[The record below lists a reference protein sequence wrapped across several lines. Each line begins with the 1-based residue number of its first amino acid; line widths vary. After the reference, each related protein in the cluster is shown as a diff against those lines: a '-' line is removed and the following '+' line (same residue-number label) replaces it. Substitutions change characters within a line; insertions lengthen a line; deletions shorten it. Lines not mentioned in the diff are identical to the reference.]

1 MNKVNKTMTQTK
13 YYVTFE
19 GNEEQT
25 RVEEEVYPL
34 MELGQL
40 YLKFVTLSEE
50 GNREGFVIVRPDQVV
65 RRFETY
71 TDDRYEELQ
80 EASKEAKQMAADR
93 AMYEEAERDHAMANP
108 IPACT
113 AADEAEKDPALEYY
127 VAEDGYHI
135 NDPNYG

>member
-1 MNKVNKTMTQTK
+1 MTQETK
-13 YYVTFE
+13 YYVIFE
-19 GNEEQT
+19 GSEERTQ
-25 RVEEEVYPL
+25 VEEEVYPL
-34 MELGQL
+34 MELNQL
-40 YLKFVTLSEE
+40 YLKFVTLRDD
-50 GNREGFVIVRPDQVV
+50 GTRYGFVIVRPDQVV

-93 AMYEEAERDHAMANP
+93 AAYDAAEREHAISNP